1 MNGCCDVIRQCVFMC
16 FFIIPIPIGAYT
28 IHNGS
33 SAVVALVSYTVLS
46 FFIPWAYLGST
57 EAQFG
62 PEQRKISRTVFSL
75 MWLAVAA
82 VFAVFSMFMGDIW
95 KTSSFWE
102 WPTVGRDIVFIF
114 GMYGKV
120 CVTLL
125 LAYGAA
131 CLTGSE
137 SAKGGSSV

>member
-1 MNGCCDVIRQCVFMC
+1 MASCRDILRQCVFMC

-46 FFIPWAYLGST
+46 FFIPWAYLGSS

-62 PEQRKISRTVFSL
+62 ARQRRIGRVVFSL
-75 MWLAVAA
+75 SWFIVAA
-82 VFAVFSMFMGDIW
+82 AFAVFCAFMGDVW

-102 WPTVGRDIVFIF
+102 WPTIGRDIVFII
-114 GMYGKV
+114 GMYAKV
-120 CVTLL
+120 SVTLL
-125 LAYGAA
+125 LAYGLA
-131 CLTGSE
+131 CVVGTKQAE
-137 SAKGGSSV
+137 RR

>member
-1 MNGCCDVIRQCVFMC
+1 MSGCCDVIRQCVFMC

-46 FFIPWAYLGST
+46 FLVPWAYLGSA
-57 EAQFG
+57 EARFG
-62 PEQRKISRTVFSL
+62 PEQRKISRVAFVV

-82 VFAVFSMFMGDIW
+82 AFAVFSACMGDIW
-95 KTSSFWE
+95 KSSSFWE
-102 WPTVGRDIVFIF
+102 WPTVGRDIVFIV

-125 LAYGAA
+125 LAYGLA
-131 CLTGSE
+131 CLTGSDT
-137 SAKGGSSV
+137 AKGGSL

>member
-1 MNGCCDVIRQCVFMC
+1 MNGCCDVVRQCVFMC

-46 FFIPWAYLGST
+46 FFIPWAYLGSS
-57 EAQFG
+57 EATFG
-62 PEQRKISRTVFSL
+62 AERRKISRLSFCV

-82 VFAVFSMFMGDIW
+82 VMAAFSMGMGDIW
-95 KTSSFWE
+95 KASSFWE
-102 WPTVGRDIVFIF
+102 WPTIGRDIVFIA
-114 GMYGKV
+114 GMYARV

-125 LAYGAA
+125 LAYGLA
-131 CLTGSE
+131 CLTGSKPE
-137 SAKGGSSV
+137 KGE